1 MAIFRSGR
9 FWFGIGVSALCLWLA
24 VRHLPWTEL
33 RDAMRH
39 AHYTWLVPAALFQI
53 WAVIARAQRWVVLLG
68 PDARLL
74 DAFWAQGVGYLF
86 TNVLPLR
93 MGEPA
98 RVLVMA
104 QRCRLP
110 VMQVATTAV
119 VERLLDTATIV
130 LALIVVLPWMQ
141 VPALVMRVGLACG
154 VALLLAFGLLLC
166 VVRFPHTGERLWR
179 ALGSWLPRLPV
190 EAMVAR
196 WHEIVSGLLP
206 LTHWQKALPACGWS
220 LACWGL
226 SIAMFW
232 CVIRSLQADGAFLEA
247 TFMLVALAFAVAVPS
262 SPGFIGIFQLVGQQA
277 LVLPFG
283 AKYDASTALAITI
296 TAHLTYYLLTTALGM
311 IGLWQL
317 GESFGHL
324 GRTLTRWSAGAMAS
338 RQKT

>member
-1 MAIFRSGR
+1 
-9 FWFGIGVSALCLWLA
+9 
-24 VRHLPWTEL
+24 
-33 RDAMRH
+33 MRH
-39 AHYTWLVPAALFQI
+39 AHYAWLVPAALFQV

-68 PDARLL
+68 QDARLV

-130 LALIVVLPWMQ
+130 LALIAVLPWMQ
-141 VPALVMRVGLACG
+141 VPALVMRVGMACG
-154 VALLLAFGLLLC
+154 GALLLAFVLLLC
-166 VVRFPHTGERLWR
+166 VVRFHHAGERLWR
-179 ALGSWLPRLPV
+179 ALGARLPRLPV

-196 WHEIVSGLLP
+196 WHEVVRGLAAVNALAESHPSVRLVAGLLGSCP
-206 LTHWQKALPACGWS
+206 LPCSGR
-220 LACWGL
+220 C
-226 SIAMFW
+226 
-232 CVIRSLQADGAFLEA
+232 IRSLQADGTFLEA
-247 TFMLVALAFAVAVPS
+247 TFMVVALAFAVAVPS

-283 AKYDASTALAITI
+283 AKYDVSTALAITI
-296 TAHLTYYLLTTALGM
+296 TAHLTYYLLTTGLGM
-311 IGLWQL
+311 LVCGNWESPLAIL
-317 GESFGHL
+317 G
-324 GRTLTRWSAGAMAS
+324 GRSPRWSASAMAS
-338 RQKT
+338 RQKA

>member
-1 MAIFRSGR
+1 MAILRRGR
-9 FWFGIGVSALCLWLA
+9 FWCGVGVSALCLWLA

-33 RDAMRH
+33 RDAVRH
-39 AHYTWLVPAALFQI
+39 VHYAWLVPAVLFQL

-68 PDARLL
+68 PDARLV

-104 QRCRLP
+104 QRCELP
-110 VMQVATTAV
+110 VMQVATSAV

-130 LALIVVLPWMQ
+130 LALIAVLPWMQ
-141 VPALVMRVGLACG
+141 VPVLVMRAGLACG
-154 VALLLAFGLLLC
+154 VALLVALVLLLC
-166 VVRFPHTGERLWR
+166 VVRFHHTSGRLWR
-179 ALGSWLPRLPV
+179 ALGTWLPRLPV
-190 EAMVAR
+190 EAIGAR

-206 LTHWQKALPACGWS
+206 LTYWQKAIPACGWS
-220 LACWGL
+220 LACWAL

-232 CVIRSLQADGAFLEA
+232 CVIRSLQVDGAFIEA
-247 TFMLVALAFAVAVPS
+247 TFMVVALSFAVAVPS
-262 SPGFIGIFQLVGQQA
+262 SPGFLGIFQLVGQQA

-296 TAHLTYYLLTTALGM
+296 TAHLTYYLLTTGLG
-311 IGLWQL
+311 ILGLWQL
-317 GESFGHL
+317 GESFGRL
-324 GRTLTRWSAGAMAS
+324 GRALTRWSAGAMTL
-338 RQKT
+338 RQKV